1 MHIKWTRISQTDK
14 KEIISMCILKIPATL
29 KANIEGF
36 EYLASFLPK
45 VNKEVTKEKELV
57 VDFSDCASIDGNL
70 AAVLGALLDK
80 SLPISKQVMIGVPRN
95 KAVRKILSRN
105 HFLKAWSVVTNVEE
119 RENYVE
125 YARFKSDV
133 SAKDF
138 KKYIQEGLVKKQ
150 KFPQHTD
157 LAGEKIVE
165 SIYEIYAN
173 AVTHGGTDFVYSCGE
188 YMEDTH
194 RLDMTIID
202 CGQTIPGN
210 VNDFFMRKDLPI
222 VGDCEAIEW
231 AFISGN
237 TTKSQTGGLG
247 LAIIKD
253 FIALNKGSIQVVS
266 GRGFIEYREDQVER
280 YLLNTPFAGTIVNV
294 KFNFDDNKKYYMTSE
309 RQAFDKNDL
318 L

>member
-1 MHIKWTRISQTDK
+1 
-14 KEIISMCILKIPATL
+14 MCILKIPTTL
-29 KANIEGF
+29 KADLEGF
-36 EYLASFLPK
+36 EFLASFLPK
-45 VNKEVTKEKELV
+45 VSTMVTKEKELM
-57 VDFSDCASIDGNL
+57 VDFSDCTSIDGNL

-80 SLPISKQVMIGVPRN
+80 SIPISKRIMIGTPRN
-95 KAVRKILSRN
+95 NSVRRILARN
-105 HFLKAWSVVTNVEE
+105 HFLRAWSVETNVEE

-125 YARFKSDV
+125 YAKFKSDV

-138 KKYIQEGLVKKQ
+138 KTYIQEGLVKKQ

-173 AVTHGGTDFVYSCGE
+173 AVTHGRTNFVYSCGE
-188 YMEDTH
+188 YMEDAH

-210 VNDFFMRKDLPI
+210 VNDFFVRKNQPT

-231 AFISGN
+231 AFVSGN
-237 TTKSQTGGLG
+237 TTKDQTGGLG

-253 FIALNKGSIQVVS
+253 FIALNEGSMQVVS
-266 GRGFIEYREDQVER
+266 GHGFIEYRSNHVER
-280 YLLNTPFAGTIVNV
+280 FLLDTSFAGTIVNV

-309 RQAFDKNDL
+309 QQPFDNNDL